1 MADARYECVQESC
14 TIHAL
19 MEITLDLLKT
29 FIDDNSYNSGHGH
42 AYEKYGVC
50 VEEGAIVI
58 VRPDHCESHALPLD
72 DYLLTVRFHSD
83 VSLITTLDDFA
94 AIGDFFEGFA
104 LATK

>member
-1 MADARYECVQESC
+1 
-14 TIHAL
+14 
-19 MEITLDLLKT
+19 LLKT

-42 AYEKYGVC
+42 AYEKYGVS

-72 DYLLTVRFHSD
+72 EYLLTVRFHPD